1 MPGEHKRLLARV
13 VRGAFEDVIPRF
25 HMWPPTRHIEKSKM
39 DSALLRNLVTGAGSS
54 SQFIGGLII
63 ALLYGVVGF
72 LGAIGSILIFRRMFT
87 GRWEQIFWASF
98 LVVIAGFY
106 LSFAAYFQTSIDA
119 WHTELAGVTF
129 FLICAVAGLYS
140 RPILAT
146 GYVLHG
152 LWDLFHGLAG
162 TSLGGQSMTQIPL
175 GYEVFCA
182 TYDSTVASYLV
193 IGDTVFFSKITYWS
207 NEST

>member
-1 MPGEHKRLLARV
+1 
-13 VRGAFEDVIPRF
+13 
-25 HMWPPTRHIEKSKM
+25 M
-39 DSALLRNLVTGAGSS
+39 DSALLRNLITGAGSS
-54 SQFIGGLII
+54 SRFIGGLII

-106 LSFAAYFQTSIDA
+106 LSFAAYFEVSTDA
-119 WHTELAGVTF
+119 WHTELVGVAL
-129 FLICAVAGLYS
+129 FLICAVAGLFS

-152 LWDLFHGLAG
+152 LWDLVHGLAG
-162 TSLGGQSMTQIPL
+162 TSLGSQSLTQIPL
-175 GYEVFCA
+175 GYDIFCG
-182 TYDSTVASYLV
+182 TYDVTVACYLMMS
-193 IGDTVFFSKITYWS
+193 DTAWHAPGQFNPLFWRYHA
-207 NEST
+207 

>member
-1 MPGEHKRLLARV
+1 MNNAFIIGSHLAPPPASFVGRY
-13 VRGAFEDVIPRF
+13 RYGDVC
-25 HMWPPTRHIEKSKM
+25 
-39 DSALLRNLVTGAGSS
+39 TG
-54 SQFIGGLII
+54 QEEFIGGLII

-152 LWDLFHGLAG
+152 LWDLVHGLAG
-162 TSLGGQSMTQIPL
+162 TSLGSQSLTQIPL
-175 GYEVFCA
+175 GYDIFCG
-182 TYDSTVASYLV
+182 TYDVTVACYLMMS
-193 IGDTVFFSKITYWS
+193 DTAWHAPGQFNPLFWRYHA
-207 NEST
+207 